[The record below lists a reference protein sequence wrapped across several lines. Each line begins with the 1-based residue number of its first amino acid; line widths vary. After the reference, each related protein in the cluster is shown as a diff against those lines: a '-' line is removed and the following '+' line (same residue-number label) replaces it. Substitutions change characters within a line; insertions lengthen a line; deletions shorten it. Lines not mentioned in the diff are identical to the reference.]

1 MKAEQQ
7 APCILKRNKMEFL
20 LNIASSAYF
29 AIGASVV
36 IIVCIVLIIIPIM
49 NRIKNLDEIVK
60 NKLNLLPTSSTYGK
74 IIDQI
79 IEERKIEESSL
90 KELYKIK
97 DDIDMLKNEL
107 SSLNKDDFETKMG
120 SICELRSQ
128 KFITELADLE
138 KSLSKFS
145 RYIRDN
151 EARSEIQLNNLVAAR
166 IDTTD
171 VLIELLH
178 DMKDSKVISDKID
191 IRKLYDVKRNLQQG
205 FDSIQRSTRFKVLE
219 SNAKSGNFNRF
230 IDEDY

>member
-1 MKAEQQ
+1 
-7 APCILKRNKMEFL
+7 MEFL

-97 DDIDMLKNEL
+97 DDIDILKNEL

-128 KFITELADLE
+128 KFILELADLE

-219 SNAKSGNFNRF
+219 SNDKSGNFNRF

>member
-1 MKAEQQ
+1 
-7 APCILKRNKMEFL
+7 MEFL

-97 DDIDMLKNEL
+97 DDIDILKNEL

>member
-97 DDIDMLKNEL
+97 DDIDILKNEL

>member
-1 MKAEQQ
+1 
-7 APCILKRNKMEFL
+7 MEFL

-97 DDIDMLKNEL
+97 DDIDILKNEL

-219 SNAKSGNFNRF
+219 SNDKSGNFNRF